1 MWATRTAEANAERT
15 TAVAIDVSGTPG
27 ANARSQLKAMSDY
40 MAAQKAFSFDY
51 DTYLE
56 VVSKENQKLGLASS
70 GTMTVN
76 RPDKI
81 RATRMGGFANV
92 EFVFDG
98 KTVTMLGKSANA
110 YAQAAAPGTI
120 DQLVDVMRD
129 KYHRPVPGADLLM
142 SNLHDQLMPEVVDAK
157 DLGSGVIDGVEC
169 DHLAFRAKD
178 VDWQIWIAQGGRP
191 YPCRYVI
198 TSTKVSG
205 APQYTMDVRSWKT
218 GTEVASAP
226 FTFEAPANARKL
238 NPGELKDFDELPG
251 IFKITKAG
259 GGK

>member
-1 MWATRTAEANAERT
+1 MQSTISSFIRDARTWAAVLALAAAAGAGAMWATRTAEANAARM
-15 TAVAIDVSGTPG
+15 TAVAIDVPGSPG

-98 KTVTMLGKSANA
+98 KTVTMLGKNANA

-129 KYHRPVPGADLLM
+129 KYHRPVPGRGSAD
-142 SNLHDQLMPEVVDAK
+142 
-157 DLGSGVIDGVEC
+157 VE
-169 DHLAFRAKD
+169 
-178 VDWQIWIAQGGRP
+178 P
-191 YPCRYVI
+191 
-198 TSTKVSG
+198 S
-205 APQYTMDVRSWKT
+205 
-218 GTEVASAP
+218 
-226 FTFEAPANARKL
+226 
-238 NPGELKDFDELPG
+238 
-251 IFKITKAG
+251 
-259 GGK
+259 